1 MIKLI
6 LIDDEPL
13 ILDGIV
19 KMIDWDEMGI
29 AVVAACTN
37 ALTAL
42 EIMKDDMPDILLA
55 DVKMPGMSG
64 LELVEQARMLNP
76 SLQCIILSA
85 YDDFAFAQRALRAG
99 VIEYLLKPV
108 SEKDIRDSLQR
119 ATEMIR
125 SERAQREKSGAV
137 RREMVI
143 DLAEQ
148 LMALPFKEDGTISPT
163 QVQEACMALQ
173 DDTLLQEAMTY
184 IVAHSA
190 QGLAQAEWSMR
201 TVINLYAPLNE
212 LYENSAHAL
221 SQLHSSQ
228 ESKRGF
234 VQQMKKYVHEHYSME
249 NLSLQYLADHQV
261 YLSADY
267 IGKEFARATGM
278 KFSAYL
284 LSVRMEKAKYLLSA
298 QPDLHTYEIAE
309 SVGLGHNPR
318 YFSQLFRK
326 YTGMTPSEFSKRKG

>member
-1 MIKLI
+1 MMKLI

-19 KMIDWDEMGI
+19 KMIDWEAI
-29 AVVAACTN
+29 EITVVAACTN

-76 SLQCIILSA
+76 ALQCIILSA

-119 ATEMIR
+119 AIETILAEQNR
-125 SERAQREKSGAV
+125 REKSGTL
-137 RREMVI
+137 RRERVAE
-143 DLAEQ
+143 LAER
-148 LMALPFKEDGTISPT
+148 LMALPCGADGVISPA
-163 QVQEACMALQ
+163 QVQEVCMGVQ

-184 IVAHSA
+184 IVAHSD

-201 TVINLYAPLNE
+201 TVINLYAPLKE

-221 SQLHSSQ
+221 SQLRSPQ

-234 VQQMKKYVHEHYSME
+234 VQEMKKYVHAHYSME
-249 NLSLQYLADHQV
+249 NLSLQYLADHQI

-284 LSVRMEKAKYLLSA
+284 LSVRMEKAKHLLSA

-309 SVGLGHNPR
+309 RVGLGHNPR

-326 YTGMTPSEFSKRKG
+326 YTGMTPSEFSRQKG